1 MQSLRGAV
9 IAWDSNI
16 SRVEGQPGAT
26 RADVLDALTR
36 WTVQVTQF
44 NGMVAD
50 HMRVTQSDLQCL
62 FALVHHG
69 PSTAAQLARHVN
81 LTTGSASRMIDRLAA
96 AGYVTRTPDP
106 HDRRKVLVAAEP
118 TALERVAEHYRPLNA
133 RLDGDLADLDADAL
147 AVLLRFAQAAERST
161 EAEMV
166 TQRGWQM

>member
-1 MQSLRGAV
+1 MRWV
-9 IAWDSNI
+9 D
-16 SRVEGQPGAT
+16 GQPAAN
-26 RADVLDALTR
+26 RADVLAALTR

-50 HMRVTQSDLQCL
+50 RMQVAQSDLQCL
-62 FALVHHG
+62 FVLVHHG

-81 LTTGSASRMIDRLAA
+81 LTTGSASRMIDRLVA

-118 TALERVAEHYRPLNA
+118 AAVERVAEFYRPLND
-133 RLDGDLADLDADAL
+133 RLGGDLAALDTDAL

-161 EAEMV
+161 EAEMMA
-166 TQRGWQM
+166 QR